1 MGEDVFHAGERRAQA
16 LAGFAVKGAP
26 IRDFMTDQHRVFFG
40 QLPILFV
47 GVGDDRGWPVA
58 TVVTG
63 APGFVSSP
71 DAVTLR
77 VGAGLAAADW
87 GVVREGAGIGL
98 LGLEFATRR
107 RNRANGVV
115 SAVMSEAFF
124 VEVRQSFG
132 NCPQYIQTRAPV
144 AAGGAAG
151 EVEALAGL
159 EAVREMIEGADTLF
173 VASRAEGEQGGFDVS
188 HRGGRPGF
196 VGIEGDA
203 LVIPDYRGNRYFNTF
218 GNLLAD
224 ERAGLLF
231 VDFETGDLLQV
242 QGRAAISWGEER
254 VLRVA
259 VTRASLRRAALPVR
273 WQLESYA
280 PELVG

>member
-77 VGAGLAAADW
+77 VEAGLAAADW

-151 EVEALAGL
+151 AVEALAGL
-159 EAVREMIEGADTLF
+159 EAVRGMIEGADTLF
-173 VASRAEGEQGGFDVS
+173 AASRAEGEQGGFDVS

-196 VGIEGDA
+196 VGIEGDT

-231 VDFETGDLLQV
+231 ADFATGDLLQV

-259 VTRASLRRAALPVR
+259 VTRASLRRGALPVR

-280 PELVG
+280 PQLMG